1 MGERRRWSNTID
13 GGVGGQLG
21 GGDVRS
27 DARTVEEYLAELP
40 ADRREALSVVRETIL
55 ERLPEGYVEGMAFGM
70 IGYAIPLERY
80 PKTHNKQP
88 LPIAALASQ
97 KRYMVVYLNGVYGT
111 SEEAEWFKAQ
121 FDAAGKKLDMGKSC
135 VYFRKLD
142 DLPLEV
148 IGEEIA
154 RWPVE
159 RYIALY
165 ESVRRR

>member
-1 MGERRRWSNTID
+1 MK
-13 GGVGGQLG
+13 
-21 GGDVRS
+21 S
-27 DARTVEEYLAELP
+27 DAKTVEEYLETLP
-40 ADRREALSVVRETIL
+40 EDRREAISAVRQTIL
-55 ERLPEGYVEGMAFGM
+55 EQLPEGYVEGMAFGM

-97 KRYMVVYLNGVYGT
+97 KQYMSVYLNGVYGT
-111 SEEAEWFKAQ
+111 SEEAAWFKGQ
-121 FDAAGKKLDMGKSC
+121 FDARGMKLDMGKSC
-135 VYFRKLD
+135 VRFRTLD
-142 DLPLEV
+142 DLPLDV
-148 IGEEIA
+148 IGEAIA